1 MTNSTLINEN
11 HIVLIT
17 GGNSGIGRALVE
29 FYSEKKS
36 IVYSLDLHHHDQ
48 DEGIDSQVRRITC
61 DVTDEDA
68 MSAVINEI
76 SAQVPYISTLLVNAG
91 IVPNWS
97 DTANLDITLFEKV
110 LKINVLG
117 AVITLKLAAPLM
129 KRPGGSII
137 FTGSLN
143 SWKGDPNIASYVA
156 SKHAILGIVKS
167 AALDLG
173 RDGIRVNTV
182 APGPIATQAL
192 TNRVAKRCA
201 DDLTAID
208 QTFEKLRSVTA
219 LQRIATVGEVVSAI
233 DFLASENSSG
243 ITGQLINVDCG
254 VL

>member
-1 MTNSTLINEN
+1 MTNSDQINKDN
-11 HIVLIT
+11 VVVIT

-29 FYSEKKS
+29 FYCEKKS
-36 IVYSLDLHHHDQ
+36 LVYSLDLHHRDQ
-48 DEGIDSQVRRITC
+48 NEEIDSQIRKITC
-61 DVTDEDA
+61 DVTDERA
-68 MSAVINEI
+68 MNVAITEI
-76 SAQVPYISTLLVNAG
+76 SAHVPYISTLFINAG
-91 IVPNWS
+91 IVPPWS
-97 DTANLDITLFEKV
+97 DTANLDIELFDKV

-117 AVITLKLAAPLM
+117 AVITLKVATPLM
-129 KRPGGSII
+129 KRPGGSIV

-173 RDGIRVNTV
+173 SAGIRVNAV
-182 APGPIATQAL
+182 GPGPIATQAL
-192 TNRVAKRCA
+192 TDRVAERCA
-201 DDLTAID
+201 DDLAAID
-208 QTFEKLRSVTA
+208 QTFEKLRSSTA

>member
-48 DEGIDSQVRRITC
+48 DEGIDSQVRKITC

-110 LKINVLG
+110 
-117 AVITLKLAAPLM
+117 
-129 KRPGGSII
+129 
-137 FTGSLN
+137 
-143 SWKGDPNIASYVA
+143 
-156 SKHAILGIVKS
+156 
-167 AALDLG
+167 
-173 RDGIRVNTV
+173 
-182 APGPIATQAL
+182 
-192 TNRVAKRCA
+192 
-201 DDLTAID
+201 
-208 QTFEKLRSVTA
+208 
-219 LQRIATVGEVVSAI
+219 
-233 DFLASENSSG
+233 
-243 ITGQLINVDCG
+243 
-254 VL
+254 